1 MKRFCLFLFGAF
13 LCLPFVH
20 SRSLDYGNLFDDI
33 KKYKKTEG
41 QCHAGHLYEHMV
53 WVAKAMNNLF
63 DVDSKWT
70 HGFDASDKSL
80 LVIAAFMHDIGKAG
94 DGQYAYLVKTDHP
107 RVGFEYLL
115 NKRTYTMESGTT
127 YNFDAWCN
135 QMNLAQNDRA
145 ALAVLVAMHQEFA
158 LTLRAMKNDP
168 ATTTQAFDE
177 FITKLEGFVHEAGYN
192 GGVPDERIMRM
203 CFALCRADLEGMFRV
218 DGHITDFPELEDH
231 PETLDAVPIA
241 SRVVMDTAG
250 YVTAQALLSY
260 FKRKVYAYQPLH
272 DYKA

>member
-1 MKRFCLFLFGAF
+1 MKRLCLVLFGTL
-13 LCLPFVH
+13 LCLPFAH
-20 SRSLDYGNLFDDI
+20 ARSLDYGNLFDDI

-53 WVAKAMNNLF
+53 WVAKAMNKLF
-63 DVDSKWT
+63 DSNSLWVQ
-70 HGFDASDKSL
+70 GFDAADKSL
-80 LVIAAFMHDIGKAG
+80 LLIAAFMHDIGKAG

-115 NKRTYTMESGTT
+115 NKRVYKMENGTT
-127 YNFDAWCN
+127 YNFDDWCI
-135 QMNLAQNDRA
+135 QLGLTQNDRA
-145 ALAVLVAMHQEFA
+145 ALAVLIAMHQEFA
-158 LTLRAMKNDP
+158 LMLRAMKKDL
-168 ATTTQAFDE
+168 AATTQAFDG
-177 FITKLEGFVHEAGYN
+177 FITKLETYVHESGYN
-192 GGVPDERIMRM
+192 GGVPDELIMRM

-241 SRVVMDTAG
+241 SKMLMDTAG
-250 YVTAQALLSY
+250 YAIAQALLSY
-260 FKRKVYAYQPLH
+260 FKRKVYAYHQQS

>member
-1 MKRFCLFLFGAF
+1 MKRLCLVLLSVL
-13 LCLPFVH
+13 LCLPFAH
-20 SRSLDYGNLFDDI
+20 ARSLDYRNLFDDI

-53 WVAKAMNNLF
+53 WVAKAMNKLF
-63 DVDSKWT
+63 DADSKWT
-70 HGFDASDKSL
+70 HGFDSSDKSL

-115 NKRTYTMESGTT
+115 NKRVYKMESGAT
-127 YNFDAWCN
+127 YNFDDWCS
-135 QMNLAQNDRA
+135 QLGLAQHDRA
-145 ALAVLVAMHQEFA
+145 ALAVLIAMHQEFA
-158 LTLRAMKNDP
+158 LMLRAMRNDLSK
-168 ATTTQAFDE
+168 TTQAFDR

-203 CFALCRADLEGMFRV
+203 CFALCRADLEGMLRV
-218 DGHITDFPELEDH
+218 DGHITEFPELEDH

-241 SRVVMDTAG
+241 SKIVMDTAG
-250 YVTAQALLSY
+250 YATAQALLSY
-260 FKRKVYAYQPLH
+260 FKRKVYAYHQQS